1 MPGWDDGNSQTLT
14 YSSQKGHDYSSDYPN
29 TILKSVKE
37 QEAQFAQLTREFE
50 ADKLIAA
57 NQINRSRVDSDTATL
72 NSISETNDSF
82 SWRRSAGQTESHMD
96 EGSSFVVD
104 VPSTNLLDSCLR
116 ELGERNVE
124 DPNMESLQYSDP
136 YASPYGNTTRS
147 LSHDPYGGGDY
158 APHPYDAGSQGY
170 DRQSDYGSPHH
181 SNYQE
186 YPPSE
191 SGQGGY
197 GYADPPPPSNDDYN
211 GYSSD
216 TKPRDSF
223 REVDP
228 RVVEMEDP
236 YGTRDRF
243 DGAGDDAPYRAPSPI
258 GPDPYSSLP
267 KTEDPY
273 QSSSGYREYAHTPP
287 PAVIS
292 PIQPTPPSGVDDYG
306 NPWDDYPLTSD
317 PEVAPSD
324 AGQEASG
331 VNPRDNYD
339 HPRPATSPGPKE
351 DPYVSS
357 RQPYD
362 DYADNRGHD
371 PDLNDRSPA
380 GTLDRTPSHDPF
392 IPPEKAQFIFR
403 PSKYLSGHYH
413 HHLPT
418 YQDLLS
424 RKSSRSSLST
434 CSFGDGK
441 WRAPDL
447 QEVIDYLGHPNQSI
461 VAHAAGYIQHLS
473 YQNDDIKRK
482 TREMG
487 GIQPL
492 VGLLGNP
499 VPEIHRTACGSL
511 RNLSYGK
518 KHEENKVKIKAN
530 GGIPAL
536 ARLLRT
542 SSDTETKDLAAGT
555 LWNLSSS
562 EPLKKTILE
571 DALSVLVNN
580 VLIPESGWK
589 PSGNSPFK
597 PADEPWTKTFINAT
611 GCLRNVSSGGIE
623 ARHRM
628 RECEGLVDSL
638 LHVLSSS
645 MRNNDMDSQVV
656 ENTLCILRNL
666 TFRIANEANH
676 PDAIPLRSNTSSNFP
691 DTMPKS
697 QQKKSPQSGSLICFG
712 GSKKK
717 DAQLASNG
725 TAGKTGTW
733 NPSQPIP
740 NLKKDVKG
748 VEKLWQPSIINP
760 YLIVLSECSRPA
772 SLEAAAGTI
781 QNVTAGE
788 WQWAMYIRAEM
799 RKEKGLPILVE
810 LLRMKNDRVM
820 IAVAKALRNLAM
832 DPRNKDLIGKYGMQ
846 DLVERLPSSTSSRRS
861 AKDISHEGVVAV
873 LNTMT
878 ELVTKNQENAKSL
891 RGASGIER
899 LVSLTKTNG
908 AYPASVIKAAYQVLH
923 AMWAYKDLRPQ
934 YKKDGWEEKFFHA
947 SSTFTTL
954 PRKTTVDGSLPPTAS
969 ESKSEPTS
977 RTNTV
982 QRHTSKT
989 NSYDI
994 SQPTRPAPELSDT
1007 HRNEAPPAF
1016 DDPYP
1021 MNTGNQP
1028 MYDERSVDR
1037 DFAADRL
1044 ADNMIPGEEIPM
1056 QPLSSD
1062 YADNPYASTGRKSAP
1077 IGGVS
1082 VYGRAPEPQV
1092 EHSNYASVNQSMS
1105 HDSYDRSKDYGDYS
1119 TAQHV
1124 QLQAQDEPAGDSWV

>member
-243 DGAGDDAPYRAPSPI
+243 DGAGEDVPYRAPSPI

-273 QSSSGYREYAHTPP
+273 QSSSGFREYAHTPP
-287 PAVIS
+287 PA
-292 PIQPTPPSGVDDYG
+292 
-306 NPWDDYPLTSD
+306 
-317 PEVAPSD
+317 E
-324 AGQEASG
+324 
-331 VNPRDNYD
+331 
-339 HPRPATSPGPKE
+339 E

-362 DYADNRGHD
+362 DYATDNRGHD
-371 PDLNDRSPA
+371 PDLNDRLPA

-392 IPPEKAQFIFR
+392 IPPEKAEFVESQQSEYE
-403 PSKYLSGHYH
+403 PDS
-413 HHLPT
+413 
-418 YQDLLS
+418 Q
-424 RKSSRSSLST
+424 
-434 CSFGDGK
+434 GDGK

-1037 DFAADRL
+1037 DFAAEDDLMQRLEPYARESISTYNSQDRL
-1044 ADNMIPGEEIPM
+1044 ADNMIPGEEISM

>member
-1 MPGWDDGNSQTLT
+1 
-14 YSSQKGHDYSSDYPN
+14 
-29 TILKSVKE
+29 
-37 QEAQFAQLTREFE
+37 
-50 ADKLIAA
+50 
-57 NQINRSRVDSDTATL
+57 
-72 NSISETNDSF
+72 
-82 SWRRSAGQTESHMD
+82 
-96 EGSSFVVD
+96 
-104 VPSTNLLDSCLR
+104 
-116 ELGERNVE
+116 
-124 DPNMESLQYSDP
+124 
-136 YASPYGNTTRS
+136 
-147 LSHDPYGGGDY
+147 
-158 APHPYDAGSQGY
+158 
-170 DRQSDYGSPHH
+170 
-181 SNYQE
+181 
-186 YPPSE
+186 
-191 SGQGGY
+191 
-197 GYADPPPPSNDDYN
+197 
-211 GYSSD
+211 
-216 TKPRDSF
+216 
-223 REVDP
+223 
-228 RVVEMEDP
+228 
-236 YGTRDRF
+236 
-243 DGAGDDAPYRAPSPI
+243 
-258 GPDPYSSLP
+258 
-267 KTEDPY
+267 
-273 QSSSGYREYAHTPP
+273 
-287 PAVIS
+287 
-292 PIQPTPPSGVDDYG
+292 
-306 NPWDDYPLTSD
+306 
-317 PEVAPSD
+317 
-324 AGQEASG
+324 
-331 VNPRDNYD
+331 
-339 HPRPATSPGPKE
+339 
-351 DPYVSS
+351 
-357 RQPYD
+357 
-362 DYADNRGHD
+362 
-371 PDLNDRSPA
+371 
-380 GTLDRTPSHDPF
+380 
-392 IPPEKAQFIFR
+392 
-403 PSKYLSGHYH
+403 
-413 HHLPT
+413 
-418 YQDLLS
+418 
-424 RKSSRSSLST
+424 
-434 CSFGDGK
+434 
-441 WRAPDL
+441 
-447 QEVIDYLGHPNQSI
+447 
-461 VAHAAGYIQHLS
+461 
-473 YQNDDIKRK
+473 
-482 TREMG
+482 MG

-499 VPEIHRTACGSL
+499 VVEIHRTACGSL

-518 KHEENKVKIKAN
+518 AHEENKVKIKGN

-542 SSDTETKDLAAGT
+542 STDRETKDLAAGT

-571 DALSVLVNN
+571 NALSVLVNN
-580 VLIPESGWK
+580 VLVPESGWK

-597 PADEPWTKTFINAT
+597 PADEPWTKTFINST

-645 MRNNDMDSQVV
+645 MRNNDMDNQVV

-676 PDAIPLRSNTSSNFP
+676 PDAIPLRNTTSNVP
-691 DTMPKS
+691 DTQSRS

-740 NLKKDVKG
+740 NLKKDVRG

-772 SLEAAAGTI
+772 SLEAAAGTL

-846 DLVERLPSSTSSRRS
+846 DLVERMPTSTSGRRTP
-861 AKDISHEGVVAV
+861 KDISQDGIVAI

-899 LVSLTKTNG
+899 LVSLTKANG
-908 AYPASVIKAAYQVLH
+908 IYPASVIKAAYQVLH
-923 AMWAYKDLRPQ
+923 AMWAYKDMRPQ

-969 ESKSEPTS
+969 GSKSEPTS

-982 QRHTSKT
+982 QRHRNDS
-989 NSYDI
+989 NEI
-994 SQPTRPAPELSDT
+994 SQPTRPAPELSHT
-1007 HRNEAPPAF
+1007 HRDEAPPPF
-1016 DDPYP
+1016 DDPYNVSP
-1021 MNTGNQP
+1021 GHQP

-1037 DFAADRL
+1037 DFGGAERL
-1044 ADNMIPGEEIPM
+1044 ADHMTPGEEIAM
-1056 QPLSSD
+1056 QPMSSD
-1062 YADNPYASTGRKSAP
+1062 YAVNPYASTNRKSVP
-1077 IGGVS
+1077 VGGVS

-1092 EHSNYASVNQSMS
+1092 EHSNYTTVDRSMS

>member
-1 MPGWDDGNSQTLT
+1 
-14 YSSQKGHDYSSDYPN
+14 
-29 TILKSVKE
+29 
-37 QEAQFAQLTREFE
+37 
-50 ADKLIAA
+50 
-57 NQINRSRVDSDTATL
+57 
-72 NSISETNDSF
+72 
-82 SWRRSAGQTESHMD
+82 
-96 EGSSFVVD
+96 
-104 VPSTNLLDSCLR
+104 
-116 ELGERNVE
+116 
-124 DPNMESLQYSDP
+124 
-136 YASPYGNTTRS
+136 
-147 LSHDPYGGGDY
+147 
-158 APHPYDAGSQGY
+158 
-170 DRQSDYGSPHH
+170 
-181 SNYQE
+181 
-186 YPPSE
+186 
-191 SGQGGY
+191 
-197 GYADPPPPSNDDYN
+197 
-211 GYSSD
+211 
-216 TKPRDSF
+216 
-223 REVDP
+223 
-228 RVVEMEDP
+228 
-236 YGTRDRF
+236 
-243 DGAGDDAPYRAPSPI
+243 
-258 GPDPYSSLP
+258 
-267 KTEDPY
+267 
-273 QSSSGYREYAHTPP
+273 
-287 PAVIS
+287 
-292 PIQPTPPSGVDDYG
+292 
-306 NPWDDYPLTSD
+306 
-317 PEVAPSD
+317 
-324 AGQEASG
+324 
-331 VNPRDNYD
+331 
-339 HPRPATSPGPKE
+339 
-351 DPYVSS
+351 
-357 RQPYD
+357 
-362 DYADNRGHD
+362 
-371 PDLNDRSPA
+371 
-380 GTLDRTPSHDPF
+380 
-392 IPPEKAQFIFR
+392 
-403 PSKYLSGHYH
+403 
-413 HHLPT
+413 
-418 YQDLLS
+418 
-424 RKSSRSSLST
+424 
-434 CSFGDGK
+434 
-441 WRAPDL
+441 
-447 QEVIDYLGHPNQSI
+447 
-461 VAHAAGYIQHLS
+461 
-473 YQNDDIKRK
+473 
-482 TREMG
+482 MG

-499 VPEIHRTACGSL
+499 VVEIHRTACGSL

-518 KHEENKVKIKAN
+518 AHEENKVKIKGN

-542 SSDTETKDLAAGT
+542 STDRETKDLAAGT

-571 DALSVLVNN
+571 NALSVLVNN
-580 VLIPESGWK
+580 VLVPESGWK

-597 PADEPWTKTFINAT
+597 PADEPWTKTFINST

-645 MRNNDMDSQVV
+645 MRNNDMDNQVV

-676 PDAIPLRSNTSSNFP
+676 PDAIPLRNTTSNVP
-691 DTMPKS
+691 DTQSRS

-740 NLKKDVKG
+740 NLKKDVRG

-772 SLEAAAGTI
+772 SLEAAAGTL

-846 DLVERLPSSTSSRRS
+846 DLVERMPTSTSGRRTP
-861 AKDISHEGVVAV
+861 KDISQDGIVAI

-899 LVSLTKTNG
+899 LVSLTKANG
-908 AYPASVIKAAYQVLH
+908 IYPASVIKAAYQVLH
-923 AMWAYKDLRPQ
+923 AMWAYKDMRPQ

-969 ESKSEPTS
+969 GSKSEPTS

-982 QRHTSKT
+982 QRHRNDS
-989 NSYDI
+989 NEI
-994 SQPTRPAPELSDT
+994 SQPTRPAPELSHT
-1007 HRNEAPPAF
+1007 HRDEAPPPF
-1016 DDPYP
+1016 DDPYNVSP
-1021 MNTGNQP
+1021 GHQP

-1037 DFAADRL
+1037 DFGGAEDDLIHRLEPYTRESVSTFNSQERL
-1044 ADNMIPGEEIPM
+1044 ADHMTPGEEIAM
-1056 QPLSSD
+1056 QPMSSD
-1062 YADNPYASTGRKSAP
+1062 YAVNPYASTNRKSVP
-1077 IGGVS
+1077 VGGVS

-1092 EHSNYASVNQSMS
+1092 EHSNYTTVDRSMS